1 MASYADLWLCVVL
14 YPPMSRKKQINQT
27 AVAIDVDEI
36 LAAIRREDGLSVAEL
51 AEEFELGRA
60 EQKSVLSL
68 LTQLQGSGLLRRQG
82 QEFRWADSNRALLG
96 MIRQRRRKTINFIPD
111 ESYERAR
118 GRIRIAPEDLNGAF
132 DGDRVVVSLAR
143 TAKGKDR
150 EAKVDMILKRG
161 QLRIIGR
168 LHHGFRESWVESL
181 DEKFPFDI
189 EISGGEAA
197 ELEDGWV
204 VLVEVTGY
212 PSGSTKRS
220 GVHHRQ
226 NPKGR
231 IVEKLGASSGEPGM
245 DINVVIFKHDLPHIF
260 PPEVLAEANAVSPV
274 VTEEQLAGRLDLREV
289 PTVTIDGETAR
300 DFDDAISLKK
310 LDNGNFQLG
319 VHIADVSYYVREGT
333 PLDVEARLRGTSVYF
348 PERAIPMLPEHLS
361 NGICSLNPKVD
372 RLTMSALM
380 EVDRQGRVARYELRE
395 SVIRSN
401 ERMTYTDVNKL
412 LTHADPDLA
421 MRYADLLDLFKTME
435 ELARILIRMRT
446 QRGAI
451 DFNLPESVF
460 DFDDEG
466 RIAGVLK
473 ADRNI
478 AHRIIEEF
486 MLLANETVASHF
498 FRLGV
503 PSIYRIHEE
512 PEFQRVMEF
521 AQLAASYGYKF
532 PVSEISSQNYQQLS
546 KQLEGKPEERVL
558 AYAMLRSLQR
568 ARYSAQN
575 LGHFGLA
582 APIYT
587 HFTSP
592 IRRYPDLI
600 VHRVLRALLKAG
612 DRFSTGI
619 GYGTGS
625 GSDLVPSDER
635 TSRDNRSA
643 AAPRSASRNVPK
655 PISFGDLELM
665 AEESSE
671 RERAADA
678 AENEIDEWRKAVFMA
693 ERVGE
698 EFDGMISN
706 VRDFGFYV
714 ELDEFFIEGLV
725 PVSSLIDDYYNFDER
740 THSLLGR
747 SGRRKFR
754 LGDRVRVRVDRVN
767 VDRHLVD
774 FSVLDAS
781 KPRQQKKRR

>member
-1 MASYADLWLCVVL
+1 
-14 YPPMSRKKQINQT
+14 MSHKKQTNQT
-27 AVAIDVDEI
+27 AALIDIDKLLE
-36 LAAIRREDGLSVAEL
+36 AIRREEDGLSASEL
-51 AEEFELGRA
+51 ADLLDFNRV
-60 EQKSVLSL
+60 EQKAAAQL
-68 LTQLQGSGLLRRQG
+68 LNQLQGGGLLRRHG
-82 QEFRWADSNRALLG
+82 QSFRWADSNRAFIG
-96 MIRQRRRKTINFIPD
+96 TIRQRRRKTINFVPD
-111 ESYERAR
+111 DSHERAR
-118 GRIRIAPEDLNGAF
+118 GRIRVAAEDLNGAF
-132 DGDRVVVSLAR
+132 DGDRVVVSLGR
-143 TAKGKDR
+143 TARGKDR
-150 EAKVDMILKRG
+150 EAKVEMILKRG
-161 QLRIIGR
+161 QLRIVGR

-189 EISGGEAA
+189 EIGGGQAA
-197 ELEDGWV
+197 ELEDGWI

-220 GVHHRQ
+220 GIPHRQ
-226 NPKGR
+226 NPTGR
-231 IVEKLGASSGEPGM
+231 IVEKLGASSTEPGM
-245 DINVVIFKHDLPHIF
+245 DINIVIYKHDLPHIF
-260 PPEVLAEANAVSPV
+260 PPEVLADAEAVSPV
-274 VTEEQLAGRLDLREV
+274 VTEDQLAGRLDWREV

-310 LDNGNFQLG
+310 LDNGNFHLG
-319 VHIADVSYYVREGT
+319 VHIADVSYYVRENE

-380 EVDRQGRVARYELRE
+380 EVDRRGQVVKYELRQT
-395 SVIRSN
+395 VIRSN

-412 LTHADPDLA
+412 LTHADPNLA

-435 ELARILIRMRT
+435 ELARILIKMRT

-460 DFDDEG
+460 EFDDEG

-486 MLLANETVASHF
+486 MLLANETVAGHF
-498 FRLGV
+498 QKLGV
-503 PSIYRIHEE
+503 PSLYRIHEE
-512 PEFQRVMEF
+512 PEIQRVIEF
-521 AQLAASYGYKF
+521 AQLAQAYGYTF
-532 PVSEISSQNYQQLS
+532 PYGEAGSKDYQRLS
-546 KQLEGKPEERVL
+546 NQLEGKPEERVL

-575 LGHFGLA
+575 MGHFGLA
-582 APIYT
+582 APVYT

-612 DRFSTGI
+612 DL
-619 GYGTGS
+619 YNTGS
-625 GSDLVPSDER
+625 GSDLPFGKER
-635 TSRDNRSA
+635 IAELQVAD
-643 AAPRSASRNVPK
+643 APRTAPKAYRNAPK
-655 PISFGDLELM
+655 PIPPGELELI
-665 AEESSE
+665 AEESSQ

-693 ERVGE
+693 ERQGE
-698 EFDGMISN
+698 EFDGMITN

-725 PVSSLIDDYYNFDER
+725 PVATLIDDFYHFDER
-740 THSLLGR
+740 SHALIGR
-747 SGRRKFR
+747 TGRQKFR
-754 LGDRVRVRVDRVN
+754 LGDRIRVRVDRVN

-774 FSVLDAS
+774 FSIVELS
-781 KPRQQKKRR
+781 RKKGGR

>member
-1 MASYADLWLCVVL
+1 MLS
-14 YPPMSRKKQINQT
+14 PMSRKKQINQT
-27 AVAIDVDEI
+27 AATVDPDEL
-36 LAAIRREDGLSVAEL
+36 LAAIRREPDGLTIVEL
-51 AEEFELGRA
+51 AELFELSRA
-60 EQKSVLSL
+60 EQKSVSL
-68 LTQLQGSGLLRRQG
+68 LLNQLQGCGLLRQRG
-82 QEFRWADSNRALLG
+82 QEFGWADSNRALVG
-96 MIRQRRRKTINFIPD
+96 TIRQRRRKTIHVIPD
-111 ESYERAR
+111 DPHERAR
-118 GRIRIAPEDLNGAF
+118 GRIRIAAEDLNGAF

-143 TAKGKDR
+143 TASGKDR
-150 EAKVDMILKRG
+150 EAKVEMLLKRG

-189 EISGGEAA
+189 EIGGGEVA

-204 VLVEVTGY
+204 VLVEITGY
-212 PSGSTKRS
+212 PGGSMKRS

-226 NPKGR
+226 NPRGR
-231 IVEKLGASSGEPGM
+231 ILEKLGATSGEPGM
-245 DINVVIFKHDLPHIF
+245 DINIVIYKHDLPHIF
-260 PPEVLAEANAVSPV
+260 PPEVLDEANAVSPV
-274 VTEEQLAGRLDLREV
+274 VTEEQLIGRLDLRDV

-310 LDNGNFQLG
+310 LVNGNFQLG
-319 VHIADVSYYVREGT
+319 VHIADVSYYVRAGT

-372 RLTMSALM
+372 RLTMTALM
-380 EVDRQGRVARYELRE
+380 EVDGQGRVVHYELRE
-395 SVIRSN
+395 TVIRSN

-412 LTHADPDLA
+412 LSHADSQLA
-421 MRYADLLDLFKTME
+421 MRYADLLGLFKTME

-446 QRGAI
+446 LRGAI
-451 DFNLPESVF
+451 DFNLPESIF
-460 DFDDEG
+460 EFDDEG

-498 FRLGV
+498 HRLGV
-503 PSIYRIHEE
+503 PAMYRIHEE
-512 PEFQRVMEF
+512 PEVQRVIEF
-521 AQLAASYGYKF
+521 AQLAATYGYRF
-532 PVSEISSQNYQQLS
+532 PLNEVSSKSYQQLS
-546 KQLEGKPEERVL
+546 KQIEGKPEERVL

-600 VHRVLRALLKAG
+600 VHRVLRALLQQG
-612 DRFSTGI
+612 DKYSTG
-619 GYGTGS
+619 S
-625 GSDLVPSDER
+625 VSDLPFHKARVAEAQGA
-635 TSRDNRSA
+635 T
-643 AAPRSASRNVPK
+643 ASRSVPKNVPK
-655 PISFGDLELM
+655 PIPFGELELM

-754 LGDRVRVRVDRVN
+754 LGDRVRVKVDRVN

-774 FSVLDAS
+774 FSVAQTAQ
-781 KPRQQKKRR
+781 PRTGKKRR

>member
-1 MASYADLWLCVVL
+1 MASFTLLPLRVLL
-14 YPPMSRKKQINQT
+14 YPAMSRKKSTNQIAAPIN
-27 AVAIDVDEI
+27 IDE
-36 LAAIRREDGLSVAEL
+36 LLEAIRREDDGLSAADL
-51 AEEFELGRA
+51 ADLFELGRA
-60 EQKSVLSL
+60 DQKNVASL
-68 LTQLQGSGLLRRQG
+68 LSQLQGCGLLRRHG

-96 MIRQRRRKTINFIPD
+96 TIRQRRRKTINFIPD
-111 ESYERAR
+111 DPHERTR
-118 GRIRIAPEDLNGAF
+118 GRIRISAEDLNGAF

-143 TAKGKDR
+143 SAKSNDR
-150 EAKVDMILKRG
+150 EAKVEMILKRG

-189 EISGGEAA
+189 EITGGEAA

-204 VLVEVTGY
+204 VSVEVTSY

-231 IVEKLGASSGEPGM
+231 VVEKLGASSSQPGL
-245 DINVVIFKHDLPHIF
+245 DIDIVVHKHDLPHIF

-274 VTEEQLAGRLDLREV
+274 VTEDQLAGRLDLREV

-310 LDNGNFQLG
+310 LDNGNFHLG

-372 RLTMSALM
+372 RLAMSALM
-380 EVDRQGRVARYELRE
+380 EVDRSGHVVRYELRE
-395 SVIRSN
+395 SVIRSS

-412 LTHADPDLA
+412 LSRADPDLA
-421 MRYADLLDLFKTME
+421 IRYSEVLKLFKCME
-435 ELARILIRMRT
+435 ELARNLIKMRT

-460 DFDDEG
+460 EFDDEG
-466 RIAGVLK
+466 RIAGVIK

-498 FRLGV
+498 HKLNV
-503 PSIYRIHEE
+503 PSLYRVHEE
-512 PEFQRVMEF
+512 PETQRVIEF
-521 AQLAASYGYKF
+521 ARLAGGYGYRF
-532 PVSEISSQNYQQLS
+532 AMSEVGSKDYQQLS

-558 AYAMLRSLQR
+558 SYAMLRSLQR

-600 VHRVLRALLKAG
+600 VHRVLRALLQAG
-612 DRFSTGI
+612 ERFGV
-619 GYGTGS
+619 GGAGS
-625 GSDLVPSDER
+625 
-635 TSRDNRSA
+635 
-643 AAPRSASRNVPK
+643 APRNAPK
-655 PISFGDLELM
+655 PIAFGELELI
-665 AEESSE
+665 ALESSE

-725 PVSSLIDDYYNFDER
+725 PVATLIDDYYNFDER
-740 THSLLGR
+740 SHSLIGR
-747 SGRRKFR
+747 SGRRRFR
-754 LGDRVRVRVDRVN
+754 LGDRIRVRVDRVN

-774 FSVLDAS
+774 FSLAEPLGT
-781 KPRQQKKRR
+781 KQKRRR